1 MARIV
6 VAPDSFK
13 GSAGASDAAAAIARG
28 WASVRS
34 GDELALLPM
43 ADGGEGTVEAFA
55 MAFPHATR
63 MPLTVTGPDNRP
75 VNAAWL
81 LLPDGTGVVELAGA
95 SGITLLDPLLP
106 FDAHTVG
113 FGQLIA
119 DALDHGVTRLL
130 LAIGGSSST
139 DGGTGALTALGAR
152 FLDGSGAPIAP
163 GNRGLASLATVDR
176 SALRDL
182 PVGGATVLSDVTN
195 PLLGPLG
202 AAAVFGPQKGAS
214 QEDVADLDQGL
225 GRLSLI
231 AGGTPAAPGAGAAG
245 GAGYGLLLWG
255 AALSPGAAAVGDAL
269 AMPSAVASADLV
281 ITGEGR
287 FDTQSAA
294 GKVPSYLL
302 ALGKAS
308 AIPVALV
315 AGLVDAP
322 TDAFSDAVSLT
333 DLAGSSAASRDDA
346 ERWLVEAGARLA
358 RGYTERTGPASST

>member
-13 GSAGASDAAAAIARG
+13 GSAEARAAAAAIARG
-28 WASVRS
+28 WESVRS
-34 GDELALLPM
+34 GDEISLLPM
-43 ADGGEGTVEAFA
+43 ADGGEGTVDAFA
-55 MAFPHATR
+55 AAFPGAER
-63 MPLTVTGPDNRP
+63 MPVTVTGPDDRS
-75 VNAAWL
+75 VDAAWL
-81 LLPDGTGVVELAGA
+81 LLPDGTGVVELASA

-113 FGQLIA
+113 FGQLIG

-152 FLDGSGAPIAP
+152 FVDGSGAPIAP
-163 GNRGLASLATVDR
+163 GNRGLASLAAVDR

-182 PVGGATVLSDVTN
+182 PLGGATVLSDVTN

-214 QEDVADLDQGL
+214 PEDVAGLDAGL

-255 AALSPGAAAVGDAL
+255 ASLAPGAGAVGDAL
-269 AMPSAVASADLV
+269 GMPAAVASADLV

-287 FDTQSAA
+287 FDDQSAS

-302 ALGKAS
+302 ALGEAT
-308 AIPVALV
+308 ATPVALV
-315 AGLVDAP
+315 AGLVEAP
-322 TDAFSDAVSLT
+322 TDAFSDTVSLT
-333 DLAGSSAASRDDA
+333 DVAGSSTAARAEA

-358 RGYTERTGPASST
+358 RDFNR